1 VPVAGDTTPSTSC
14 LLPPPREARIPQLSC
29 KHGDVSSQPTPAGNS
44 PAAGGDRGSLR
55 VIAPWF
61 VGLGILVFSANLRG
75 AIVGVSPLIETIRAD
90 GNFSAA
96 TAGLL
101 TTIPVLCFGLF
112 SPLVPELARR
122 IGIERSIFV
131 ALFALIAGI
140 LLRLVPST
148 FALFAGTFIIGAAI
162 AIGNVLLP
170 SLIKRDFP
178 NSVGL
183 MTGLYTMTLSAGAGL
198 TASIVV
204 PLMDATGWGWREIL
218 ALMAIPAA
226 VAAALWLPQL
236 RMRHPASGGGLAG
249 LRHLIRQ
256 PLAWWVTLFMGLQSL
271 NYYALTAWLPALF
284 VSHGISETQAGLLLA
299 LTNIAGIP
307 GCLLAP
313 IIASRLRSQ
322 SLPILVSTGF
332 AALSII
338 GILVAPVPL
347 SVAAML
353 VYGVAQGACLALA
366 LLLIVKRTST
376 ASGAADLSGMSQSL
390 GYTLAA
396 IGPFGVG
403 LLRDL
408 SGAWTIPLLVLICL
422 MIAQIVFGGLA
433 GRDRTIPDS

>member
-1 VPVAGDTTPSTSC
+1 M
-14 LLPPPREARIPQLSC
+14 
-29 KHGDVSSQPTPAGNS
+29 
-44 PAAGGDRGSLR
+44 
-55 VIAPWF
+55 
-61 VGLGILVFSANLRG
+61 GLGILVFSADLRG

-90 GNFSAA
+90 GDFSAA

-112 SPLVPELARR
+112 SPLVPELAKR

-131 ALFALIAGI
+131 ALAALIAGI
-140 LLRLVPST
+140 LLRLVPNT
-148 FALFAGTFIIGAAI
+148 PALFAGTFIVGAAI

-183 MTGLYTMTLSAGAGL
+183 MTGLYTMTLSAGSGL
-198 TASIVV
+198 AASIVV

-226 VAAALWLPQL
+226 VAAALWIPQM
-236 RMRHPASGGGLAG
+236 RMRQPASGGGLAE

-271 NYYALTAWLPALF
+271 NYYAITAWLPALL
-284 VSHGISETQAGLLLA
+284 VSHGITETQAGLLLA

-313 IIASRLRSQ
+313 IIAGRFRSQ
-322 SLPILVSTGF
+322 SAPILVSTGLG
-332 AALSII
+332 ALALLAVLIS
-338 GILVAPVPL
+338 PVSL
-347 SVAAML
+347 SVPATL
-353 VYGVAQGACLALA
+353 VYGLAQGACLALA
-366 LLLIVKRTST
+366 LLIIVQRTST

-390 GYTLAA
+390 GYALAA
-396 IGPFGVG
+396 VGPFGVG
-403 LLRDL
+403 LLHDL
-408 SGAWTIPLLVLICL
+408 TGAWTIPLIVLLCL
-422 MIAQIVFGGLA
+422 MLGQGYFGALA
-433 GRDRTIPDS
+433 GRDRTIPGA

>member
-1 VPVAGDTTPSTSC
+1 M
-14 LLPPPREARIPQLSC
+14 
-29 KHGDVSSQPTPAGNS
+29 
-44 PAAGGDRGSLR
+44 R

-131 ALFALIAGI
+131 ALGALIAGI
-140 LLRLVPST
+140 LLRLVPTT
-148 FALFAGTFIIGAAI
+148 FALFAGTLIIGAAI
-162 AIGNVLLP
+162 AVGNVLLP

-178 NSVGL
+178 TRIGL

-198 TASIVV
+198 AASIVV

-218 ALMAIPAA
+218 ALMAIPTA
-226 VAAALWLPQL
+226 VAAALWIPQL
-236 RMRHPASGGGLAG
+236 RLRHAASGGGLAG

-271 NYYALTAWLPALF
+271 NYYSLTAWLPALF
-284 VSHGISETQAGLLLA
+284 ISHGIPDAQAGFLLA
-299 LTNIAGIP
+299 LTNLAGIP
-307 GCLLAP
+307 GCLIAP
-313 IIASRLRSQ
+313 IIASRIRSQ
-322 SLPILVSTGF
+322 FVPILVCTGL
-332 AALSII
+332 AALSMAAV
-338 GILVAPVPL
+338 LVSPVFL
-347 SVAAML
+347 SIPAML
-353 VYGVAQGACLALA
+353 LYGVAQGACLALA
-366 LLLIVKRTST
+366 LLLIVQRTST
-376 ASGAADLSGMSQSL
+376 ASGAADLSGMAQSL
-390 GYTLAA
+390 GYLLAA

-403 LLRDL
+403 LLHDL
-408 SGAWTIPLLVLICL
+408 SGAWTIPLLVLLCL
-422 MIAQIVFGGLA
+422 MIAQAVFGGLG
-433 GRDRTIPDS
+433 GRDRTIPGS

>member
-1 VPVAGDTTPSTSC
+1 MTTP
-14 LLPPPREARIPQLSC
+14 
-29 KHGDVSSQPTPAGNS
+29 
-44 PAAGGDRGSLR
+44 PAAPSSRAVGGGRSRGSLR
-55 VIAPWF
+55 IIAPWF

-112 SPLVPELARR
+112 SPLVPELAKR

-131 ALFALIAGI
+131 ALAALIAGI
-140 LLRLVPST
+140 LLRLVPNT
-148 FALFAGTFIIGAAI
+148 PALFTGTFIVGAAI

-183 MTGLYTMTLSAGAGL
+183 MTGLYTMTLSAGSGL
-198 TASIVV
+198 AASIVV

-226 VAAALWLPQL
+226 VAAALWIPQM
-236 RMRHPASGGGLAG
+236 RMRQPASGGGLAG
-249 LRHLIRQ
+249 LRHLVRQ
-256 PLAWWVTLFMGLQSL
+256 PLAWSVTLFMGFQSL
-271 NYYALTAWLPALF
+271 NYYAITAWLPALL
-284 VSHGISETQAGLLLA
+284 VSHGITETQAGFLLA

-313 IIASRLRSQ
+313 IIASRFRSQ
-322 SLPILVSTGF
+322 SVPILVSTGLG
-332 AALSII
+332 ALALLAVLISP
-338 GILVAPVPL
+338 VAL
-347 SVAAML
+347 SVAATL

-366 LLLIVKRTST
+366 LLIIVQRTST

-390 GYTLAA
+390 GYALAA

-403 LLRDL
+403 LLHDL
-408 SGAWTIPLLVLICL
+408 TGAWTIPLIVLLCL
-422 MIAQIVFGGLA
+422 MLGQGYFGALA
-433 GRDRTIPDS
+433 GRDRTIPGA

>member
-1 VPVAGDTTPSTSC
+1 M
-14 LLPPPREARIPQLSC
+14 
-29 KHGDVSSQPTPAGNS
+29 
-44 PAAGGDRGSLR
+44 
-55 VIAPWF
+55 
-61 VGLGILVFSANLRG
+61 GLGILVFSADLRG

-90 GNFSAA
+90 GDFSAA

-112 SPLVPELARR
+112 SPLVPELAKR

-131 ALFALIAGI
+131 ALAALIAGI
-140 LLRLVPST
+140 LLRLVPNT
-148 FALFAGTFIIGAAI
+148 PALFAGTFIVGAAI

-183 MTGLYTMTLSAGAGL
+183 MTGLYTMTLSAGSGL
-198 TASIVV
+198 AASIVV

-226 VAAALWLPQL
+226 VAAALWIPQM
-236 RMRHPASGGGLAG
+236 RMRQPASGGGLAE

-271 NYYALTAWLPALF
+271 NYYAITAWLPALL
-284 VSHGISETQAGLLLA
+284 VSHGITETQAGFLLA

-313 IIASRLRSQ
+313 IIAGRFRSQ
-322 SLPILVSTGF
+322 SAPILVSTGLG
-332 AALSII
+332 ALALLAVLIS
-338 GILVAPVPL
+338 PVSL
-347 SVAAML
+347 SVPATL
-353 VYGVAQGACLALA
+353 VYGLAQGACLALA
-366 LLLIVKRTST
+366 LLIIVQRTST

-390 GYTLAA
+390 GYALAA
-396 IGPFGVG
+396 VGPFGVG
-403 LLRDL
+403 LLHDL
-408 SGAWTIPLLVLICL
+408 TGAWTIPLIVLLCL
-422 MIAQIVFGGLA
+422 MLGQGYFGALA
-433 GRDRTIPDS
+433 GRDRTIPGA

>member
-1 VPVAGDTTPSTSC
+1 MPQISC
-14 LLPPPREARIPQLSC
+14 E
-29 KHGDVSSQPTPAGNS
+29 HGDVSAEQPPAGRAS
-44 PAAGGDRGSLR
+44 AADAGGGRGSLR

-90 GNFSAA
+90 ANFSAA

-122 IGIERSIFV
+122 IGIERSIFA
-131 ALFALIAGI
+131 ALCALIAGI
-140 LLRLVPST
+140 LLRLLPNT

-162 AIGNVLLP
+162 AVGNVLLP

-178 NSVGL
+178 RSVGL
-183 MTGLYTMTLSAGAGL
+183 LTGLYTMTLSAGSGL
-198 TASIVV
+198 AASIVV

-226 VAAALWLPQL
+226 VAAALWLPLLGQ
-236 RMRHPASGGGLAG
+236 RHPVSGGGLAG

-271 NYYALTAWLPALF
+271 SYYSLTAWLPALF
-284 VSHGISETQAGLLLA
+284 ISHGISDTQAGLLLA
-299 LTNIAGIP
+299 FTNIAGIP

-313 IIASRLRSQ
+313 IIASRIRSQ
-322 SLPILVSTGF
+322 VAPILVCVAL
-332 AALSII
+332 AALSVIAL
-338 GILVAPVPL
+338 LVAPVAL
-347 SVAAML
+347 SVVATL

-366 LLLIVKRTST
+366 LLLIVQRTNT

-390 GYTLAA
+390 GYLLAA

-403 LLRDL
+403 LLHDL
-408 SGAWTIPLLVLICL
+408 SGAWTIPLVVLLVMMLGQGL
-422 MIAQIVFGGLA
+422 VGGLA
-433 GRDRTIPDS
+433 GRNRTIPGT

>member
-1 VPVAGDTTPSTSC
+1 M
-14 LLPPPREARIPQLSC
+14 PRISC
-29 KHGDVSSQPTPAGNS
+29 KHGDVSAEQPPAGRAS
-44 PAAGGDRGSLR
+44 AADAGEGRGSLR

-90 GNFSAA
+90 ANFSAA

-122 IGIERSIFV
+122 IGIERSIFA
-131 ALFALIAGI
+131 ALLALIAGI
-140 LLRLVPST
+140 LLRLLPNT

-162 AIGNVLLP
+162 AVGNVLLP

-178 NSVGL
+178 RSVGL
-183 MTGLYTMTLSAGAGL
+183 MTGLYTMTLSAGSGL
-198 TASIVV
+198 AASIVV

-226 VAAALWLPQL
+226 VAAALWLPLLGQ
-236 RMRHPASGGGLAG
+236 RHPASGGGLAG

-271 NYYALTAWLPALF
+271 SYYALTAWLPALF
-284 VSHGISETQAGLLLA
+284 ISHGISDTQAGLLLA
-299 LTNIAGIP
+299 FTNIAGIP

-313 IIASRLRSQ
+313 IIASRIRSQ
-322 SLPILVSTGF
+322 VAPILVCVAL
-332 AALSII
+332 AALSVAAL
-338 GILVAPVPL
+338 LVAPVVL
-347 SVAAML
+347 SVAATL

-366 LLLIVKRTST
+366 LLLIVQRTNT

-390 GYTLAA
+390 GYLLAA

-403 LLRDL
+403 LLHDL
-408 SGAWTIPLLVLICL
+408 SGAWTIPLVVLLVMMLGQAL
-422 MIAQIVFGGLA
+422 VGGLA
-433 GRDRTIPDS
+433 GRNRTIPGT